1 MINWV
6 SSIWDLL
13 SKFQMDETKFI
24 ESGYEMLKL
33 RFNKISLLRGY
44 HGKMGW
50 GAKAKERGD
59 KTEGDFPD
67 NSYVCV

>member
-1 MINWV
+1 
-6 SSIWDLL
+6 
-13 SKFQMDETKFI
+13 MDETKFI